1 MKFNNLFLK
10 IEFWQLES
18 ATFWQRNFFLE
29 RGVDAFN
36 MKIYN
41 MFIQGWKAKIEILL
55 DRGNIL

>member
-1 MKFNNLFLK
+1 MKFNNLFFK
-10 IEFWQLES
+10 IEYLPLFGN
-18 ATFWQRNFFLE
+18 ATFFWE
-29 RGVDAFN
+29 GGGVDAFN